1 MNLSLTP
8 SLEQYIRD
16 RAATGDYNN
25 ASEVV
30 REAIR
35 LLKEKDERR
44 QLKLKQLREA
54 LQVGIDEAEAG
65 VFADYSLD
73 TFLQDMDNKPS
84 P

>member
-1 MNLSLTP
+1 MNVSLTP

-35 LLKEKDERR
+35 LLKEKDEQR
-44 QLKLKQLREA
+44 QLKISKLKESLKT
-54 LQVGIDEAEAG
+54 GIADAESD
-65 VFADYSLD
+65 VFADYALD
-73 TFLQDMDNKPS
+73 TFLQDMDNKTNA
-84 P
+84 